1 MLGAAILALMALV
14 NSYFSNF
21 ISRDAKHP
29 KVNAMPVQTVA
40 EAVAQPAY
48 EGPHPM
54 HWTRPQ
60 DPFAYPIEIGKPGPV
75 APVYGGPLQYPFL
88 CGVRASGFGQ
98 PLVDNQ
104 EGHGVPVFQ
113 EDPETGK
120 QTHVVVGYSKDCSI
134 PTQVQYYYNKVDSDE
149 FLPWSEDVTEE
160 IAQIELNG
168 QRIPFIVRLELG
180 TINRFFYAIAALKGP
195 DEIPYSTAYL
205 QENKTLPAATLKV
218 LEQPDTA
225 YWNGRLVYQFR
236 GGVGI
241 GKRQGKL
248 NPRSVLSRRKAIL
261 GAGYAVAYSTGN
273 QTSNHYNLWLA
284 EETALRVKQQ
294 FVARYGEP
302 ARTLGIGGS
311 GGAIQQ
317 LVIAQNNP
325 GLIDG
330 ALALYA
336 YPDMITQTIYAFDCE
351 LLEYYFDVTAQEN
364 RRWQDWP
371 NRSLVQGLNA
381 VDDFSNKFT
390 PYYTLARMV
399 WGVWPPAAQ
408 GMSECINGWRGL
420 TQLTNNPHFTHL
432 AKHYEPEVLEQ
443 THWTHWDDL
452 RHIYGVRDTGFA
464 RQTWDNVGVQYGL
477 LALRQ
482 GQLSPAEFLHLNHHV
497 GGWKPPE
504 AFRQERYWK
513 IVMGASLFEFSP
525 WSHHNMWL
533 TQSDRPAPRTH
544 GDKKAIEAVFQ
555 SGHVFMGKADIPILD
570 MRHYLEAELDMHHLS
585 ASFSIRRRMQDY
597 YGHADHHVIWV
608 MEKPYEPVLEAM
620 QALDGWVQARQARED
635 GDMWAAKPEDLR
647 DTCFDG
653 EGKVVAQ
660 GDKVWD
666 GEWNDAPPGQCT
678 QAYPFF
684 RTSRIVAGSDW
695 HGDVFKCQLK
705 PVRQALSDG
714 DYGSLDMTP
723 YLADLERVF
732 PQGVCD
738 YNQTPDAKKSVLQQI
753 RHSSASSPTPTMH
766 LKTSQHF
773 ERTKE
778 QTSHGSS

>member
-1 MLGAAILALMALV
+1 MLALMALV
-14 NSYFSNF
+14 NFYFSNF
-21 ISRDAKHP
+21 VSRDAKHP
-29 KVNAMPVQTVA
+29 KVNAMPAPSVPSAT
-40 EAVAQPAY
+40 AQPAY
-48 EGPHPM
+48 DGPHPM

-60 DPFAYPIEIGKPGPV
+60 DPFVYPIAIGKPGPV
-75 APVYGGPLQYPFL
+75 APVYAGPLQYPFL

-98 PLVDNQ
+98 PLIDNQ
-104 EGHGVPVFQ
+104 DGYGVPVFQ
-113 EDPETGK
+113 EDPDTGEP
-120 QTHVVVGYSKDCSI
+120 THVVVGYSKNCSMA
-134 PTQVQYYYNKVDSDE
+134 TEVQYYYNEAGTDN
-149 FLPWSEDVTEE
+149 FLPWSAALSLDDPE
-160 IAQIELNG
+160 IELIEVDG
-168 QRIPFIVRLELG
+168 KVVPFIVRMEIG

-195 DEIPYSTAYL
+195 NEMPRADDRFSPGNASSLKNSPLSNSSSQLSQYYP
-205 QENKTLPAATLKV
+205 QAAEY
-218 LEQPDTA
+218 LEQPDAT

-261 GAGYAVAYSTGN
+261 SAGYAVAYSTGN

-284 EETALRVKQQ
+284 EETALRVKRQ
-294 FVARYGEP
+294 FTARYGEP
-302 ARTLGIGGS
+302 SRTLGIGGS

-317 LVIAQNNP
+317 LVIAQNNT
-325 GLIDG
+325 GLLDG
-330 ALALYA
+330 ALALYG

-351 LLEYYFDVTAQEN
+351 LLEYYFDVTAQDN

-371 NRSLVQGLNA
+371 NRSLVQGLNS

-399 WGVWPPAAQ
+399 WGVWPPAAE

-432 AKHYEPEVLEQ
+432 AKYYNPDVLAN

-452 RHIYGVRDTGFA
+452 RHIYGVRDSGFA

-477 LALRQ
+477 LALQQ
-482 GQLSPAEFLHLNHHV
+482 GQLSPEEFLHLNHHV

-513 IVMGASLFEFSP
+513 IVMGATLFEFSP

-533 TQSDRPAPRTH
+533 TGSERPAPRTH

-585 ASFSIRRRMQDY
+585 ASFSIRRRMQDF
-597 YGHADHHVIWV
+597 YGHADHHVMWV
-608 MEKPYEPVLEAM
+608 MEKPHEPVLEAM
-620 QALDGWVQARQARED
+620 QALDKWVQARQSRAD
-635 GDMWAAKPEDLR
+635 NDLWASKPADLR

-653 EGKVVAQ
+653 EGNVVAQ
-660 GDKVWD
+660 GDTVWD
-666 GEWNDAPPGQCT
+666 GEWNDKPAGRCS

-695 HGDVFKCQLK
+695 QGDVFKCQLK
-705 PVRQALSDG
+705 PVRQALAEG
-714 DYGSLDMTP
+714 DYGERDMTP

-738 YNQTPDAKKSVLQQI
+738 YTKTSAAKKSVL
-753 RHSSASSPTPTMH
+753 
-766 LKTSQHF
+766 
-773 ERTKE
+773 E
-778 QTSHGSS
+778 QLRQPL